1 MNQTRTASAVEAIAN
16 VAIGFGIALLA
27 QVLIFPRFGFT
38 PSAADNL
45 QIGAL
50 FTLVSLARSYLLRRL
65 FNSLRHNPD
74 RVWMMLGLPIIAV
87 FYAALAF
94 GMLP

>member
-1 MNQTRTASAVEAIAN
+1 MNQTRTASAIEAIAN
-16 VAIGFGIALLA
+16 VAVGFGIALLA
-27 QVLIFPRFGFT
+27 QVMIFPLFGFT
-38 PSAADNL
+38 PSTSENL

-65 FNSLRHNPD
+65 FNAMRRQPD
-74 RVWMMLGLPIIAV
+74 LIWCAIGLPV
-87 FYAALAF
+87 VGGFYGILMW

>member
-1 MNQTRTASAVEAIAN
+1 MSQTRTASAVEAIAN

-38 PSAADNL
+38 PSASENL

-65 FNSLRHNPD
+65 FNSLRVNPD
-74 RVWMMLGLPIIAV
+74 RIWMVIGLPIAAG
-87 FYAALAF
+87 FYGVLAWR
-94 GMLP
+94 MMA

>member
-1 MNQTRTASAVEAIAN
+1 MSQTRTASAVEAIAN
-16 VAIGFGIALLA
+16 VVIGYGIALLA

-38 PSAADNL
+38 PSASENL

-65 FNSLRHNPD
+65 FNAMRRQPD
-74 RVWMMLGLPIIAV
+74 LIWCAIGLPIV
-87 FYAALAF
+87 SGFYAVLAW
-94 GMLP
+94 GML

>member
-1 MNQTRTASAVEAIAN
+1 MSQTRTASAIEATAN

-27 QVLIFPRFGFT
+27 QALIFPRFGFT
-38 PSAADNL
+38 PSASENL

-65 FNSLRHNPD
+65 FNAMRRQPD
-74 RVWMMLGLPIIAV
+74 LIWMLIGLPLV
-87 FYAALAF
+87 GGFYGVLAW

>member
-1 MNQTRTASAVEAIAN
+1 MSQTRTASAIEAIAN
-16 VAIGFGIALLA
+16 VAIGFGIALMA
-27 QVLIFPRFGFT
+27 QILIFPRFGFT
-38 PSAADNL
+38 PSTAENL

-65 FNSLRHNPD
+65 FNALRHNPD
-74 RVWMMLGLPIIAV
+74 RAWMMLGLPIIAG

>member
-38 PSAADNL
+38 PSAAENL

-65 FNSLRHNPD
+65 FNALRRQPD
-74 RVWMMLGLPIIAV
+74 RIWCLIGLPVVAG
-87 FYAALAF
+87 FYGALAW